1 MKRQTEGRIDLG
13 QVAAGSLADNCS
25 LSLKAVLLNS
35 AWAIEC
41 SVTSSLD
48 PVRLGKVYQH
58 SKTAS
63 REDHTSWAT
72 LSLILPAQ
80 LLEVLFIRA
89 FISALAKL
97 DSSMVCRYSA
107 PCPARR
113 GSRTR
118 MISAPCCASGSLFR
132 AWNTAMQHTWFGNEP
147 MTAGL

>member
-1 MKRQTEGRIDLG
+1 MRRQTEGRSDLG
-13 QVAAGSLADNCS
+13 QVAAGSLANNCS
-25 LSLKAVLLNS
+25 LSLEAILLNS
-35 AWAIEC
+35 AWAIAN

-63 REDHTSWAT
+63 REDQTSWAT

-80 LLEVLFIRA
+80 LLQVLFIRA

-97 DSSMVCRYSA
+97 DSRMVCRYSA
-107 PCPARR
+107 PCPASR

-118 MISAPCCASGSLFR
+118 MMSVPCCASGSLFR
-132 AWNTAMQHTWFGNEP
+132 AWNTAMQRTWFGTGP
-147 MTAGL
+147 